1 MKFSGLSDGQQKRIE
16 AAIGNL
22 HFGKLVGI
30 ELESAEPGSATMTL
44 PIREELLQNN
54 QVVHGGAI
62 ASLID
67 SAAAF
72 AVIPL
77 LKEGETATTVDL
89 TISYVRPL
97 AKGMAK
103 ATARILREGSRIVVM
118 SVDVYDDAGNLAAT
132 GLTTYLRLSKR

>member
-1 MKFSGLSDGQQKRIE
+1 MKFRGLSELQQKRIE
-16 AAIGNL
+16 ASVGNL
-22 HFGKLVGI
+22 HFGKLIGL
-30 ELESAEPGSATMTL
+30 ELESAEPGFATMTL
-44 PIREELLQNN
+44 EIREELLQNN

-97 AKGMAK
+97 AKGMAR
-103 ATARILREGSRIVVM
+103 ASARVLREGSRIVVM
-118 SVDVYDDAGNLAAT
+118 SVDVIDDAGNLAAT
-132 GLTTYLRLSKR
+132 GLTTYLRLTKR

>member
-1 MKFSGLSDGQQKRIE
+1 MKFNGLSESQQKRIQTSLQ
-16 AAIGNL
+16 NL
-22 HFGKLVGI
+22 HFGNLIGL
-30 ELESAEPGSATMTL
+30 ELESAEPGSATLTMA
-44 PIREELLQNN
+44 IRDELLQNN

-77 LKEGETATTVDL
+77 LDEGQTATTIDL

-97 AKGMAK
+97 VRG
-103 ATARILREGSRIVVM
+103 TARASAKVLREGSRIIVL
-118 SVDVYDDAGNLAAT
+118 SADVTDEEGNLAAT